1 MSEVKWYCRG
11 EVGEYILDQVESLI
25 DGIITNQE
33 FVSKLDRLGLSAGEI
48 RELMVE
54 EEIY

>member
-1 MSEVKWYCRG
+1 MEVKWYCRG

>member
-25 DGIITNQE
+25 DGIITNQD
-33 FVSKLDRLGLSAGEI
+33 FVTKLDRLGLSTGEI

-54 EEIY
+54 EEIV

>member
-1 MSEVKWYCRG
+1 MSEVTWYCRG